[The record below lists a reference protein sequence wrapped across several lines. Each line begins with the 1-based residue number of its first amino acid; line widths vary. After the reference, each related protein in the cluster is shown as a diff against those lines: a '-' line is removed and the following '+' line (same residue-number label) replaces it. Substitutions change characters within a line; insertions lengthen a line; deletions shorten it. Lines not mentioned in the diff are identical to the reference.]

1 MWIRIDKEKVQDQM
15 RSAGIATLN
24 ELGAATN
31 KHGLSQRTLYDVLNS
46 QDWSTKQLYALCE
59 VLGCNPVDL
68 LSFDM
73 KRLDA
78 GKAEAPSGEMF
89 NIPVVIKW
97 PVMGNRLSEVLN

>member
-1 MWIRIDKEKVQDQM
+1 MWIRIDKAKVQEQM
-15 RSAGIATLN
+15 RVAGIATFN
-24 ELGAATN
+24 ELGEATN

-46 QDWSTKQLYALCE
+46 QDWSTKQVYALCE
-59 VLGCNPVDL
+59 VLGCKPTDI

-89 NIPVVIKW
+89 NIPVIFKL
-97 PVMGNRLSEVLN
+97 PTLDRLTEVLN